1 MAEAAPNYEEEL
13 SGGAEAEKQV
23 LDQQIAEEKAATQ
36 SGLQKLQE
44 ARAARVPE
52 WEQFKKKQAEL
63 EALPP
68 PPKLEKPPP
77 APRTQEML
85 RPTSLQ
91 QTMGMASI
99 FALLS
104 VGIAKGSAIYGLK
117 ALGGFMEGAHAGNVE
132 QAEAALKDF
141 NAEMARVH
149 RANES
154 SLQEYNAIFNNK
166 KYTLEM
172 QEHAF
177 KLKALEFNDELAM
190 QEYSQKGMI
199 GTHALLRER
208 AKVDLTFAKE
218 MQRYKEWETKID
230 LQKQRIAKMGTGAGG
245 TADSIF
251 GIPMA
256 NIPQAQ
262 PGQKN
267 EEFLKMLPPVQADL
281 VRRIALGDIATSGFG
296 NMAVKDRNEYIKAAT
311 TYDPSFSTRIYGLMD
326 KTAKE
331 FTPGGIVGTNVLAIN
346 TMTHHIDD
354 FADAFSKL
362 NNSQVQRW
370 NSAKNKMATEFGD
383 PALQRV
389 QVSGLAAAGELAK
402 VIKGG
407 RAAPTDQEMAE
418 WEKVFS
424 TSMSKEQMN
433 AVVWQALQTAGGRL
447 TSIEDAYKQAMG
459 GREFGALSPD
469 TKQIILKRKP
479 KNAPPPKWL
488 KGGASDLSDLE
499 KQAELSPERK
509 EQISRDVRDRVQSAL
524 PRARN
529 PQTGEVLIFKGGQWQ
544 KE

>member
-1 MAEAAPNYEEEL
+1 MAEAASDYQEEL
-13 SGGAEAEKQV
+13 STGAEAEKKV
-23 LDQQIAEEKAATQ
+23 LDEQIAEEKAATQ
-36 SGLQKLQE
+36 AGVEALKQ
-44 ARAARVPE
+44 ARAKRVPE
-52 WEQFKKKQAEL
+52 WEQFKQKQAETEL
-63 EALPP
+63 IT
-68 PPKLEKPPP
+68 PPKLERPPP
-77 APRTQEML
+77 APKTQEML
-85 RPTSLQ
+85 KPTSLQ

-104 VGIAKGSAIYGLK
+104 VGIAKNSAIYGLK

-132 QAEAALKDF
+132 QAETALKDF

-149 RANES
+149 ASNES
-154 SLQEYNAIFNNK
+154 SLQEYNAIFQNK

-177 KLKALEFNDELAM
+177 KLKALEFNDELAL
-190 QEYSQKGMI
+190 QEYAQKGMI

-218 MQRYKEWETKID
+218 LERYKEWGTKIE
-230 LQKQRIAKMGTGAGG
+230 LQRQKLAQTGAGG
-245 TADSIF
+245 GTAASIF

-256 NIPQAQ
+256 DIPQAQ

-267 EEFLKMLPPVQADL
+267 EAFLNLLPPVQADL
-281 VRRIALGDIATSGFG
+281 VRRIAQGDIATSGFG

-331 FTPGGIVGTNVLAIN
+331 FTPGGAIGTNVVAIN
-346 TMTHHIDD
+346 TMAHHISD

-370 NSAKNKMATEFGD
+370 NSSKNKLATEFGD

-407 RAAPTDQEMAE
+407 KAAPTDQEMAE

-447 TSIEDAYKQAMG
+447 SVIEDSYKQAMG
-459 GREFGALSPD
+459 GREFPALSPE
-469 TKQIILKRKP
+469 TREIIKSRKP
-479 KNAPPPKWL
+479 KNTPMPRWL
-488 KGGASDLSDLE
+488 TRGDPSDTSDLE
-499 KQAELSPERK
+499 KQAELTPARK
-509 EQISRDVRDRVQSAL
+509 DEISRDVRARVNAAL

-529 PQTGEVLIFKGGQWQ
+529 PQTGEVMVFKGGQWQ

>member
-1 MAEAAPNYEEEL
+1 MADAATTYEEEL
-13 SGGAEAEKQV
+13 SSGAEAEKKL

-36 SGLQKLQE
+36 AGLQKLQQ
-44 ARAARVPE
+44 ARAERVPE
-52 WEQFKKKQAEL
+52 WEQFKKKQAETEL
-63 EALPP
+63 IQ
-68 PPKLEKPPP
+68 PPKLERPPP
-77 APRTQEML
+77 APKTQEML
-85 RPTSLQ
+85 KPTSLQ

-104 VGIAKGSAIYGLK
+104 VGVAKHSAIYGLK

-132 QAEAALKDF
+132 QAAAALKDF
-141 NAEMARVH
+141 NAEMSRVH
-149 RANES
+149 LANES
-154 SLQEYNAIFNNK
+154 SLQEYNAIFQNK

-177 KLKALEFNDELAM
+177 KLKALEFNDELAL
-190 QEYSQKGMI
+190 QEYGQKGMI

-208 AKVDLTFAKE
+208 AKVDMTFAKE
-218 MQRYKEWETKID
+218 MQRYKEWEIKID
-230 LQKQRIAKMGTGAGG
+230 LQRQRLEKMGAG
-245 TADSIF
+245 TASTAASIF
-251 GIPMA
+251 GIPMTD
-256 NIPQAQ
+256 IPQAA

-267 EEFLKMLPPVQADL
+267 EAFLSMLPPVQADI
-281 VRRIALGDIATSGFG
+281 VRRIAKGDIATSGFG

-311 TYDPSFSTRIYGLMD
+311 AYDPSFSTRIYGLID
-326 KTAKE
+326 KTMKE
-331 FTPGGIVGTNVLAIN
+331 FTPGGIVGTNILAIN

-354 FADAFSKL
+354 FADAYNKL

-370 NSAKNKMATEFGD
+370 NSAKNKMTMEFGD

-447 TSIEDAYKQAMG
+447 TSMEDAYKQQV
-459 GREFGALSPD
+459 GRPFGALSPD

-479 KNAPPPKWL
+479 KNVAPPYWL
-488 KGGASDLSDLE
+488 KSGEESKPAGKVTLE
-499 KQAELSPERK
+499 QAKEMIKKYGSAAAAMKAAK
-509 EQISRDVRDRVQSAL
+509 EQGL
-524 PRARN
+524 
-529 PQTGEVLIFKGGQWQ
+529 EF
-544 KE
+544 